1 MKIFFL
7 PYRKIRKNS
16 FARSDVNETVPVT
29 RVQDHPDFLPKK
41 RFTKS
46 PVSIMGRVLLASL
59 TLCLVCSQIIK
70 LSSEPAK
77 SVLSQNAEVELGK
90 VELYTS
96 PLDENENVW
105 VFVDGEKTVKIK
117 DNKASITV
125 ESNATIEIMSYAQK
139 DFEVSVLPAQNV
151 TVAGNSQN
159 IKCKKGIN
167 YICRCIVSQK

>member
-1 MKIFFL
+1 M
-7 PYRKIRKNS
+7 
-16 FARSDVNETVPVT
+16 
-29 RVQDHPDFLPKK
+29 KK
-41 RFTKS
+41 RLILS
-46 PVSIMGRVLLASL
+46 VLAAVLLLASL

-70 LSSEPAK
+70 LGFEPAK
-77 SVLSQNAEVELGK
+77 SVLSPNAEVELGK

-96 PLDENENVW
+96 PLDENEDVW

-125 ESNATIEIMSYAQK
+125 DSNATIEIMSYAQK